1 MALTISSPAFAN
13 NDMIPMRYTCEG
25 EDISPPLAFGGI
37 PAGAASLALIVDDPD
52 APDPAAPKMTWVH
65 WLVYNLD
72 PAIAGLSEG
81 VTELPS
87 PAGSGRNDFGRTR
100 YGGPC
105 PPIGNHRY
113 MFKLY
118 ALDTILPDLG
128 TPDKETL
135 LRAMEGHILE
145 KAVLIGR
152 YQKQR

>member
-81 VTELPS
+81 VTELPP

-118 ALDTILPDLG
+118 ALDTMLPDLG

>member
-1 MALTISSPAFAN
+1 
-13 NDMIPMRYTCEG
+13 
-25 EDISPPLAFGGI
+25 
-37 PAGAASLALIVDDPD
+37 
-52 APDPAAPKMTWVH
+52 
-65 WLVYNLD
+65 
-72 PAIAGLSEG
+72 
-81 VTELPS
+81 
-87 PAGSGRNDFGRTR
+87 
-100 YGGPC
+100 
-105 PPIGNHRY
+105 